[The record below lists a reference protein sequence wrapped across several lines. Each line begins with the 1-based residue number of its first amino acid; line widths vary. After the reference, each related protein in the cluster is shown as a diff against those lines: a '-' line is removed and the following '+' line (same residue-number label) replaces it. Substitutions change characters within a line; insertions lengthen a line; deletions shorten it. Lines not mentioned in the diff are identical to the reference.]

1 LIILKKMLQDRYIHT
16 EKDKEED
23 LLSIKAFTK
32 AFEEKFNHRF
42 NLTVYNIG
50 ELDGIEDYVH
60 CVYDDVIKGAETIYC
75 IRSNDCREMIWL
87 ESRINPYGVKDNL
100 IARAFI
106 IQYHK
111 TVKDRIINRFY
122 DFSVEPFGD
131 VLNKFEIY
139 LKSLEKERM
148 EEEKFRKYRENIIP

>member
-1 LIILKKMLQDRYIHT
+1 MLKDRYIHK
-16 EKDKEED
+16 EKDKVED

-32 AFEEKFNHRF
+32 AFEANFNHRF

-50 ELDGIEDYVH
+50 ELDVIEDYVY
-60 CVYDDVIKGAETIYC
+60 CVYDDVMKGAETIYC
-75 IRSNDCREMIWL
+75 IRSNNCREMIWL

-111 TVKDRIINRFY
+111 TVSDRIVNRFY
-122 DFSVEPFGD
+122 NFSVELFSE

-139 LKSLEKERM
+139 LKSFEKERL